1 MLTGKIFSLSSIKYD
16 VPAGLVVF
24 LVALPLCLGIALASG
39 APLFSGI
46 IAGIVGGI
54 VVGSLS
60 GSHTSVS
67 GPAAGLAAIVL
78 SAITT
83 LNNFEVFLLAVV
95 IAGLMQMAFGIFKAG
110 VFADFIPSNVIK
122 GLLAAIGIILILKQI
137 PHAVGYDADAIG
149 DFSFTQTNS
158 ENTFSAIVTAL
169 NSLQL
174 GSIIICIFSIFLM
187 LIWDKTPLKNVSF
200 LPAPLFVVIFGII
213 FNEAFKIFYPTFVIN
228 HQHLVTLPVS
238 EDIGDF
244 FGFFTTPDF
253 SAITHV
259 NVWTIAFTLALV
271 ASLETLLNLEAT
283 DKLDNH
289 KRSSPPNRELFAQG
303 VGNTFSGLIGGIPI
317 TSVIVRSSA
326 NINAGATSKASTI
339 FHGAL
344 LLICAFAIP
353 KLLNKIPLAS
363 LAAILILIGYKLASV
378 SLFKNM
384 YSRGIHQFLPF
395 AVTVSAIVMTNLLLG
410 IAIGM
415 VFSLFFILSSNFRN
429 PFGFVRNN
437 DHTGE
442 IIRLELAAQVSFFN
456 KPSIH
461 NALHQVP
468 NESQLVIDASNS
480 DFIDYDVLES
490 IKEFRS
496 LVAPERDINLSLFGF
511 KDKYN
516 VNDDINYTQV
526 LTKEM
531 QEKLSPTDV
540 LEILKKGNK
549 RFINGNISF
558 KDLMHQVRMTAKGQH
573 PMAAILS
580 CIDSRVSN
588 ELIFDVGM
596 GDIFSVRVAGN
607 IVNNDVLGSLEYACQ
622 YVGTK
627 LIVVLGHSGCG
638 AVKAACDHV
647 QCGHI
652 TQLLEKI
659 QPAVEAEQTCQKDRT
674 SENKIFVKKVTEI
687 NVALSVENILQRSET
702 LAKMW
707 REEKI
712 EIVGATYSV
721 KTGVVTFIDKA
732 AILKRIAERALFA

>member
-1 MLTGKIFSLSSIKYD
+1 MQLRNIFSLSSIKYD
-16 VPAGLVVF
+16 VPSGLVVF

-60 GSHTSVS
+60 GSPTSVS
-67 GPAAGLAAIVL
+67 GPAAGLSAIVL

-83 LNNFEVFLLAVV
+83 LNNFEFFLMAVV
-95 IAGLMQMAFGIFKAG
+95 IAGLIQMALGIFKAG
-110 VFADFIPSNVIK
+110 FFADFVPSNVIK

-149 DFSFTQTNS
+149 DFSFTQTNN
-158 ENTFSAIVTAL
+158 ENTFTAILAAL
-169 NSLQL
+169 NSIQL
-174 GSIIICIFSIFLM
+174 GAVIICVVSITLM
-187 LIWDKTPLKNVSF
+187 LIWGKTPLRKLNF
-200 LPAPLFVVIFGII
+200 LPAPLFVVILGIVL
-213 FNEAFKIFYPTFVIN
+213 NEFFKSAHPSLVVSQ
-228 HQHLVTLPVS
+228 QHLVTLPES
-238 EDIGDF
+238 DSISDF
-244 FGFFTTPDF
+244 FKFFTTPDF

-259 NVWTIAFTLALV
+259 NVWTIAITLALV

-283 DKLDNH
+283 DKLDKH

-303 VGNTFSGLIGGIPI
+303 IGNTVSGLIGGIPI

-326 NINAGATSKASTI
+326 NINAGAVSKVSTI
-339 FHGAL
+339 FHGL
-344 LLICAFAIP
+344 LLLVCALTIP
-353 KLLNKIPLAS
+353 ALLNKIPLAS

-378 SLFKNM
+378 SLFKDM
-384 YSRGIHQFLPF
+384 YFRGIHQFLPF
-395 AVTVSAIVMTNLLLG
+395 VVTVSAIVMTNLLLG

-429 PFGFVRNN
+429 PFGFIKNS

-442 IIRLELAAQVSFFN
+442 IIRLELAPQVSFFN
-456 KPSIH
+456 KPYIY
-461 NALHQVP
+461 NTLNKIP

-496 LVAPERDINLSLFGF
+496 VVAPERDINLSLLGF
-511 KDKYN
+511 NEKYD
-516 VNDDINYTQV
+516 VDDDINYTRV
-526 LTKEM
+526 MTKEM
-531 QEKLSPTDV
+531 QEKLSPADV
-540 LEILKKGNK
+540 LEILKQGNE
-549 RFINGNISF
+549 RFSRGDMSF
-558 KDLMHQVRMTAKGQH
+558 KDLMHQVRMTSKGQH

-588 ELIFDVGM
+588 ELVFDVGL

-607 IVNNDVLGSLEYACQ
+607 IVNDDVLGSLEYACK

-659 QPAVEAEQTCQKDRT
+659 QPAVHAEQTCLKNRT
-674 SENKIFVKKVTEI
+674 SENKDFVKKVTEI
-687 NVALSVENILQRSET
+687 NVALSVENILHRSDT
-702 LAKMW
+702 LAQMW
-707 REEKI
+707 RDEQI
-712 EIVGATYSV
+712 DIVGATYSV
-721 KTGVVTFIDKA
+721 KTGRVTFIDKA
-732 AILKRIAERALFA
+732 AILKRIAERVLFA

>member
-200 LPAPLFVVIFGII
+200 LPAPLFVVIFGIV

-622 YVGTK
+622 FVGTK

>member
-1 MLTGKIFSLSSIKYD
+1 
-16 VPAGLVVF
+16 
-24 LVALPLCLGIALASG
+24 
-39 APLFSGI
+39 
-46 IAGIVGGI
+46 
-54 VVGSLS
+54 
-60 GSHTSVS
+60 
-67 GPAAGLAAIVL
+67 VL
-78 SAITT
+78 SAITA
-83 LNNFEVFLLAVV
+83 LNNFDVFLLAVV

-110 VFADFIPSNVIK
+110 AFADFIPSSVIK
-122 GLLAAIGIILILKQI
+122 GLLAAIGVILILKQI

-149 DFSFTQTNS
+149 DFSFTQANS
-158 ENTFSAIVTAL
+158 ENTFTAILAAL
-169 NSLQL
+169 NSVQL
-174 GSIIICIFSIFLM
+174 GSIIICFFSISLM
-187 LIWDKTPLKNVSF
+187 LIWDKTPLKKVSF
-200 LPAPLFVVIFGII
+200 LPAPMFVVIFGII
-213 FNEAFKIFYPTFVIN
+213 LNEVFKLVHPPLVIGQ
-228 HQHLVTLPVS
+228 QHLVTLPVS
-238 EDIGDF
+238 ESIEDF

-253 SAITHV
+253 SAIMHV

-283 DKLDNH
+283 DKLDH
-289 KRSSPPNRELFAQG
+289 QKRSSPPNRELFAQG
-303 VGNTFSGLIGGIPI
+303 VGNTLSGLIGGIPI

-326 NINAGATSKASTI
+326 NINAGATSKAATI
-339 FHGAL
+339 FHGIL
-344 LLICAFAIP
+344 LLVCAFAIP

-378 SLFKNM
+378 SLFKDM
-384 YSRGIHQFLPF
+384 YSRGMHQFLPF
-395 AVTVSAIVMTNLLLG
+395 VVTVSAIVMTNLLLG

-429 PFGFVRNN
+429 PFGFIRNN

-442 IIRLELAAQVSFFN
+442 TIRLELAAQVSFFN
-456 KPSIH
+456 KPSIY
-461 NALHQVP
+461 NALHRVP

-480 DFIDYDVLES
+480 DYIDYDVLES
-490 IKEFRS
+490 IKEFRKV
-496 LVAPERDINLSLFGF
+496 VAPKRDINLSLLGF

-531 QEKLSPTDV
+531 QEKLSPADV
-540 LEILKKGNK
+540 LKILKEGNE
-549 RFINGNISF
+549 RFTNGNISF

-607 IVNNDVLGSLEYACQ
+607 IVNEDVLGSLEYACK

-638 AVKAACDHV
+638 AVRAACDHV

-674 SENKIFVKKVTEI
+674 SENKLFVKKVTEI

-702 LAKMW
+702 LAQMW

-732 AILKRIAERALFA
+732 AILKRIAERVLFA

>member
-158 ENTFSAIVTAL
+158 ENTFTAIVTAL

-213 FNEAFKIFYPTFVIN
+213 LNEAFKIFYPTFVIN

-622 YVGTK
+622 FVGTK

>member
-1 MLTGKIFSLSSIKYD
+1 MRTGKIFSLSSIKYD

-378 SLFKNM
+378 SLFKDM

-622 YVGTK
+622 FVGTK

>member
-200 LPAPLFVVIFGII
+200 LPAPLFVVIFGIV

>member
-622 YVGTK
+622 FVGTK

>member
-158 ENTFSAIVTAL
+158 ENTFTAIVTAL

-353 KLLNKIPLAS
+353 KFLNKIPLAS

-378 SLFKNM
+378 GLFKNM

>member
-378 SLFKNM
+378 SLFKDM

-622 YVGTK
+622 FVGTK